1 MFDSISAQRWY
12 RIELKVLIIVFSDK
26 VLRVVL
32 LEGIKENELI
42 TCDSKR
48 KKTIAWE
55 SVFSLKNGLK
65 RKVLI
70 HVDPRKED
78 RAIRD
83 RIEKY
88 MYSLSSRIYFEF
100 IQSCDNSYM
109 FNLTNVG
116 LSMCVMEYSDLFL
129 NLIWANSD
137 IYVWKK
143 YEIIPAWRG
152 KVGIVP
158 ILYGRRKLW
167 WLMCWFISYWKKS

>member
-55 SVFSLKNGLK
+55 SVFFLKNGLK
-65 RKVLI
+65 RKVII
-70 HVDPRKED
+70 HVDSRKED

-88 MYSLSSRIYFEF
+88 LLCTLYQVGFILSLFKVVITHTCLIWPTLDQACVLWNIQIYFW
-100 IQSCDNSYM
+100 
-109 FNLTNVG
+109 
-116 LSMCVMEYSDLFL
+116 
-129 NLIWANSD
+129 IW
-137 IYVWKK
+137 
-143 YEIIPAWRG
+143 YE
-152 KVGIVP
+152 P
-158 ILYGRRKLW
+158 ILTFMSG
-167 WLMCWFISYWKKS
+167 KSMK